1 MMVYLFL
8 KILSV
13 LFLLLLRFQ
22 FDGGGGEM
30 STLRA
35 QSASPFESR
44 QHRHRVRFAHY
55 RGGTKEAQLKNSS
68 EEIFDIIEN
77 TVPERS
83 SVKEK
88 ILCRIR

>member
-1 MMVYLFL
+1 MMVYLLFL
-8 KILSV
+8 K
-13 LFLLLLRFQ
+13 FFLLLRFQ
-22 FDGGGGEM
+22 FDGGEM
-30 STLRA
+30 ATLRA

-68 EEIFDIIEN
+68 GEIFDITEN
-77 TVPERS
+77 TVQERS